1 MASKIA
7 ILVAITEPLFADG
20 IVNAIMATDDLEVVA
35 KPKERTETITLIQE
49 LQPRVAII
57 DFDLFGRDVFQVI
70 REIKKEHE
78 NVAILAVVSRTTPSC
93 LLRSLEAGVAGYLLK
108 KASAAEVINAIRGAC
123 IGEAVLDLEGI
134 RELIQHLDYDMGEQ
148 EHLGKRQHLG
158 YRELEVLKL
167 ASKGLTNKE
176 IARELSISERTVQ
189 SHFSTIFN
197 KLRVGSRTEAVL
209 QAWRSGWITDEALVD

>member
-57 DFDLFGRDVFQVI
+57 DLDLFGRDVFQAI

-78 NVAILAVVSRTTPSC
+78 SVAILAVVSRTTSSC
-93 LLRSLEAGVAGYLLK
+93 LRQSLQAGVAGYLLK
-108 KASAAEVINAIRGAC
+108 KATATEFINAIRGICA
-123 IGEAVLDLEGI
+123 GEAVLNLQSVY
-134 RELIQHLDYDMGEQ
+134 ELMQHLDYAMDEQ
-148 EHLGKRQHLG
+148 GHLGKAPHLSR
-158 YRELEVLKL
+158 RELEVLKL
-167 ASKGLTNKE
+167 SSKGLSNKK
-176 IARELSISERTVQ
+176 IARELFISERTVQ
-189 SHFSTIFN
+189 SQFGAIFG
-197 KLRVGSRTEAVL
+197 KLGVASRTEAVL
-209 QAWRSGWITDEALVD
+209 AAWRKGWITEEDIVD